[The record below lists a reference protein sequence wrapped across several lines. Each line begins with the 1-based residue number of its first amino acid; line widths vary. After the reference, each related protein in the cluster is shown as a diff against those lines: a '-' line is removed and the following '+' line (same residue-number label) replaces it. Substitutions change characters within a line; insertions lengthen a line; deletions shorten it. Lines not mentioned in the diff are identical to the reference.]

1 MSNPYSYEL
10 YQSIDDVNAEEWR
23 DICRRSGNVYLD
35 PRFLK
40 GVEVAFAADAQ
51 FWYAIYRDEAGTA
64 VAATCFSRYLIDC
77 ALMAPPVVQRLAA
90 TVRTFWR
97 RFLKYKVLLCG
108 IPVSTCDSQLAIADE
123 ADPARVV
130 AGLSDAAMQIARQA
144 RCRLISFK
152 EFSPELAARI
162 NGLTDHGFLKARS
175 VYAYHL
181 EGNFE
186 SFNNYLAS
194 RPKRTRAKI
203 RKSLRSF
210 EDAGLTCEQLRGR
223 DAAHLLTPEFHQ
235 FYLNV
240 LDRAKVRFER
250 LPEEFFPQMARQ
262 LPDESCF
269 TIARQGDKIIG
280 FCFGIAGADQ
290 HVMLFV
296 GRDYDVTPEADLY
309 FNLIYRGLDQGLT
322 SGVRAVHIGASSD
335 EFKQQIGCRGSWLS
349 VYVKAVKPLSQILLK
364 QVFGLL
370 FDTRD
375 GTNAPPPAG
384 LVKVEARETTLNPN
398 TQNPQQTMPSAVA
411 SS

>member
-1 MSNPYSYEL
+1 MSTPYSYQL
-10 YQSIDDVNAEEWR
+10 YQSIDDVNVDEWR
-23 DICRRSGNVYLD
+23 NVCRQTGNVYLD

-40 GVEVAFAADAQ
+40 GVEVSFAADAK
-51 FWYAIYRDEAGTA
+51 FWYVVYRDDDGTA
-64 VAATCFSRYLIDC
+64 VAATCFSRYQIDC
-77 ALMAPPVVQRLAA
+77 ALMAPPIVQRFAA
-90 TVRTFWR
+90 SIRTFWK

-108 IPVSTCDSQLAIADE
+108 IPVSTCDSQLAIAE
-123 ADPARVV
+123 GADPARVV
-130 AGLSDAAMQIARQA
+130 AGLSQAAMEIARQA

-152 EFSPELAARI
+152 EFSPELAAQI
-162 NGLTDHGFLKARS
+162 DGLTDHGFLKARS

-181 EGNFE
+181 EGDFG
-186 SFNNYLAS
+186 SFAGYLAS

-203 RKSLRSF
+203 RKNMRSF
-210 EDAGLTCEQLRGR
+210 EDAGLTCEQFRGR

-235 FYLNV
+235 LYLNV

-269 TIARQGDKIIG
+269 TIARQGEKIIG

-290 HVMLFV
+290 HTMLFV
-296 GRDYDVTPEADLY
+296 GRDYDVPREADLY
-309 FNLIYRGLDQGLT
+309 FNLIYRGLDQALAP
-322 SGVRAVHIGASSD
+322 GVRAVHIGASSD
-335 EFKQQIGCRGSWLS
+335 EFKQQMGCHGAWLS

-384 LVKVEARETTLNPN
+384 LVKVEAEDTTLNPN
-398 TQNPQQTMPSAVA
+398 PQHSQQTMPSAVA
-411 SS
+411 ST